1 MLCFKKINADM
12 NCRVP
17 NMCGI
22 WALLRSVKVQTLT
35 IKDDAKVYVKKLEA
49 RGPEYTAIT
58 ETPGGEV
65 ILGFTRLAI
74 NGLTPAGHQPF
85 HINNTYTIC
94 NGEIYNYKDL
104 AQRWNLGL
112 PEGTSDCAVIP
123 HLASKLPTK
132 DWLRALDGVFAFI
145 YVNTEAQTMI
155 VARDPY
161 GVRPL
166 FEAQY
171 PDGSSIWSSEIKA
184 VPKGYSV
191 LKPFAPGTWAEY
203 CLNSHAL
210 INQGTYH
217 TIPHVKMAGFSFP
230 SNGPY
235 AREALRESVM
245 TAVKKRL
252 LSDRPIGA
260 LLSGGLDSS
269 LIAAIAAK
277 ELKKTGQRLHTFSI
291 GMPGSTD
298 LVYARLVAQHIRSK
312 HHEIVVT
319 PEDFLAAIP
328 DVVKATESYDIT
340 TIRAS
345 VGNWLIGKYIK
356 ENTDIKVVFNGDGSD
371 EVGGGYLYFYAAPS
385 DEEFEA
391 ESERLLKD
399 IHMFDVLR
407 SDRSMAAHGLE
418 ARTPFLDKNVVATW
432 RAIDSQWR
440 RPRKNN
446 AEGRGAQM
454 EKSILRDAF
463 AKDHLL
469 PIDVLMRKKEAFS
482 DGVSSTTD
490 SWYLRTADYA
500 KQSQP
505 KTDTI
510 YTHNPPTTPEAKW
523 YRDLF
528 VSYYGDE
535 AAQVIPYMWLPKWVA
550 GATDPS
556 ARTLKEL
563 YST

>member
-1 MLCFKKINADM
+1 
-12 NCRVP
+12 
-17 NMCGI
+17 MCGI
-22 WALLRSVKVQTLT
+22 WALLRSAKIQTT
-35 IKDDAKVYVKKLEA
+35 TTKDDAELHVKTLEP
-49 RGPEYTAIT
+49 RGPEYTSVSEI
-58 ETPGGEV
+58 PGGEV

-85 HINNTYTIC
+85 HLKNTYTIC
-94 NGEIYNYKDL
+94 NGEIYNYKEL
-104 AQRWNLGL
+104 AKRWSMDL

-123 HLASKLPTK
+123 HLAARLPTN
-132 DWLRALDGVFAFI
+132 DWLRTLDGVFAI
-145 YVNTEAQTMI
+145 VYVNTETRTLI

-171 PDGSSIWSSEIKA
+171 TDGSAVWSSEIKA
-184 VPKGYSV
+184 VPRGYTS
-191 LKPFAPGTWAEY
+191 LKPFPPGTWVEY
-203 CLNSHAL
+203 SLDTRTTFQSG
-210 INQGTYH
+210 QYH
-217 TIPHVKMAGFSFP
+217 TIPHVKLAGFSFP
-230 SNGPY
+230 NNGPY
-235 AREALRESVM
+235 AKEALRESVV

-298 LVYARLVAQHIRSK
+298 LVYAKLVAETIRSI

-319 PEDFLAAIP
+319 PDDFLAAIP
-328 DVVKATESYDIT
+328 DVVKAIESYDIT
-340 TIRAS
+340 SVRAS
-345 VGNWLIGKYIK
+345 VGNWLLGKYIK

-371 EVGGGYLYFYAAPS
+371 EIGGGYLYFYAAPS

-391 ESERLLKD
+391 ESERLLQD

-432 RAIDSQWR
+432 RAIDTYWR
-440 RPRKNN
+440 RPRTNN
-446 AEGRGAQM
+446 AEGRGAQI

-469 PIDVLMRKKEAFS
+469 PIEVLLRKKEAFS
-482 DGVSSTTD
+482 DGVSATTD
-490 SWYLRTADYA
+490 SWYLRTGDYA
-500 KQSQP
+500 KQTQM
-505 KTDTI
+505 KTDTT

-528 VSYYGDE
+528 VSHYGDE
-535 AAQVIPYMWLPKWVA
+535 AAPVIPYMWLPKWVP

-556 ARTLKEL
+556 ARTLKNL